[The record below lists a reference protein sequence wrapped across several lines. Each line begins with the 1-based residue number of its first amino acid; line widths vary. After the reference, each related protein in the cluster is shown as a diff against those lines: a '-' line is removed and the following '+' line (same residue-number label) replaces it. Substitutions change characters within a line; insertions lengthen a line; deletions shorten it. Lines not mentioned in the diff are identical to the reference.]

1 MFQTVRGNKGFVFVE
16 VIISIALI
24 SVVFTTLLGI
34 GFAAMG
40 VSASLQKAAQA
51 NELAKEELEAVRSF
65 RDATTWASDGIGSLA
80 AATDIYFTV
89 TNNQWQSNAG
99 TETTG
104 IFTRKIVFEKVSR
117 DPTTKLI
124 ESNYNSSN
132 DDPNTR
138 KAVVTVTW
146 EGKTTQVIT
155 YLTNWQK
162 Q

>member
-1 MFQTVRGNKGFVFVE
+1 ME

-40 VSASLQKAAQA
+40 ISASLQKASQA

-65 RDATTWASDGIGSLA
+65 RDGTTWASDGIGSLTV
-80 AATDIYFTV
+80 ATDTYFIII
-89 TNNQWQSNAG
+89 NSQWQANVG

-104 IFTRKIVFEKVSR
+104 IFTRKIVFEKSSR
-117 DPTTKLI
+117 DPATKLI
-124 ESNYNSSN
+124 ESSYNSSH

-146 EGKTTQVIT
+146 EGKTTQVVT